1 MAFTTKDSGKRIDFQ
16 TGSRRDTEDGKPR
29 YDLIG
34 TWMLRSLATFLGE
47 KAPQYDAMLRAVCAM
62 ARGEPYDEAAVA
74 ELNRL
79 AELLERG
86 AKKYGEHNWA
96 LGQPTSRS
104 FSSWLRHAMQF
115 AEGDTSEDHL
125 AATIF
130 NAMSIIHVEAEVV
143 LGNLPVELLDHPRY
157 RVAGK
162 TLWEKEQAEL
172 GEEDDWLILQTNLLV
187 EQGWYLVGVHGTLFV
202 LPPHTF

>member
-1 MAFTTKDSGKRIDFQ
+1 MAFTTKDSGKRIDFA

-29 YDLIG
+29 FDLIG
-34 TWMLRSLATFLGE
+34 TWMLRALATFLGE
-47 KAPQYDAMLRAVCAM
+47 KAPQYDAMLKAVCAM
-62 ARGEPYDEAAVA
+62 ARDEPYDEEAVK
-74 ELNRL
+74 ELTRL
-79 AELLERG
+79 ADLLERG
-86 AKKYGEHNWA
+86 AKKYGEHNWT

-104 FSSWLRHAMQF
+104 FSSWLRHAMQY

-143 LGNLPVELLDHPRY
+143 LGNMDAALLDHPRY
-157 RVAGK
+157 RIAGK
-162 TLWEKEQAEL
+162 ALWETQQAEL
-172 GEEDDWLILQTNLLV
+172 GPDDDWLILQTNLLV
-187 EQGWYLVGVHGTLFV
+187 EQGWHLVAVHDTLFV